1 MSRAS
6 MLVVGVAWASF
17 TLPVVAD
24 SGRAVDDRS
33 VTPAPASDLMPV
45 AQQNAL
51 VQKHCVGCHKG
62 AAPAGALSFE
72 AFDAA
77 RPDPSVAGM
86 MLVKITA
93 DGAMGAAG
101 VPKPDAPT
109 MDAFIGALSTAA
121 ASAPSGPGVWSVTL
135 AEEPKRG
142 HDLVTARITQEI
154 PLPAGK
160 RQFAVYQL
168 TLTCSGATRR
178 GEMQLATF
186 AKAGA
191 DAPMTI
197 RAMSARA
204 DGAVPFTYA
213 LDGGAPQSATLRATQ
228 EHSGTAQDT
237 MLLPSRILAVSGLYL
252 KENVSFAFTG
262 LSPTVRQVFAT
273 CFTAPQANP

>member
-1 MSRAS
+1 MSRA
-6 MLVVGVAWASF
+6 MVMVGVAWACL
-17 TLPVVAD
+17 TLQVVAD
-24 SGRAVDDRS
+24 SGRAGDDRAS
-33 VTPAPASDLMPV
+33 AVASSSDLMPV

-62 AAPAGALSFE
+62 VTPAGALSLE

-109 MDAFIGALSTAA
+109 MDAFVGALSTAA
-121 ASAPSGPGVWSVTL
+121 ASEPSGPGMWSVTL

-168 TLTCSGATRR
+168 TLACSGATRH

-186 AKAGA
+186 TKAGA

-204 DGAVPFTYA
+204 DGAVPFTYV
-213 LDGGAPQSATLRATQ
+213 LDDGASQPATLRATQ
-228 EHSGTAQDT
+228 EHSGTAHDA
-237 MLLPSRILAVSGLYL
+237 MLLPSRTLAVRGLYP
-252 KENVSFAFTG
+252 KENVSFAFAG
-262 LSPTVRQVFAT
+262 LSPIVRQVLAT
-273 CFTAPQANP
+273 CFTAAPANQ

>member
-1 MSRAS
+1 MFI
-6 MLVVGVAWASF
+6 VGVAWACF
-17 TLPVVAD
+17 TLQVVAD

-33 VTPAPASDLMPV
+33 ATPAPASDLMPV

-62 AAPAGALSFE
+62 AAPGGGLSLE
-72 AFDAA
+72 AFDAG

-86 MLVKITA
+86 MLVKIAA

-154 PLPAGK
+154 PLPDGK

-168 TLTCSGATRR
+168 TLACSGATRR

-186 AKAGA
+186 TKAGE

-197 RAMSARA
+197 RAMSTLANA
-204 DGAVPFTYA
+204 AVPFTYA
-213 LDGGAPQSATLRATQ
+213 LDDGVSQPATLRTTQ
-228 EHSGTAQDT
+228 EHSGTAQDA
-237 MLLPSRILAVSGLYL
+237 MLLPSRTLAVSGLYP
-252 KENVSFAFTG
+252 KENVSFAFAG
-262 LSPTVRQVFAT
+262 LSPTVRQVLAT
-273 CFTAPQANP
+273 CFTAPPADR